1 MENKRIVILN
11 TGGTLSSVMKE
22 NGLAPGLRTSD
33 IQKEI
38 RMVSRGI
45 DLETQ
50 DLCSL
55 DSANI
60 FPEDWTNLAGK
71 VAELRREC
79 GGIVIIH
86 GTDTMAYTSSM
97 LSFMLRNIDIPVVL
111 TGSQLSMVNP
121 VADAMENLRCAVH
134 MAASGAPGVFVA
146 FNRKVMLGCRTSKV
160 RSLSFDAFD
169 SINYPDVARISS
181 LGMKVNRG
189 TLPVRQGV
197 FRLCGTYSDKV
208 FMLKLFPGMHRSVL
222 RALADQ
228 GYRGIYIEAFGVGG
242 MPFMKHDLID
252 EIADLCSRGITV
264 LVGTQCRYEG
274 SNLNVYETGRRALE
288 AGVLQALDMTSES
301 AVTKLMW
308 VLGRTEDRQEIRDYF
323 SVSLCNEV
331 TLS

>member
-1 MENKRIVILN
+1 
-11 TGGTLSSVMKE
+11 
-22 NGLAPGLRTSD
+22 
-33 IQKEI
+33 
-38 RMVSRGI
+38 
-45 DLETQ
+45 
-50 DLCSL
+50 
-55 DSANI
+55 
-60 FPEDWTNLAGK
+60 
-71 VAELRREC
+71 
-79 GGIVIIH
+79 
-86 GTDTMAYTSSM
+86 
-97 LSFMLRNIDIPVVL
+97 
-111 TGSQLSMVNP
+111 
-121 VADAMENLRCAVH
+121 
-134 MAASGAPGVFVA
+134 
-146 FNRKVMLGCRTSKV
+146 MLGCRTSKV

>member
-79 GGIVIIH
+79 DGIVIIH

-134 MAASGAPGVFVA
+134 MAASGAPGVVPPA
-146 FNRKVMLGCRTSKV
+146 GLCPSACR
-160 RSLSFDAFD
+160 LSDCLRVSSEGLSHRHRD
-169 SINYPDVARISS
+169 SDRYLYCPNCQSEPD
-181 LGMKVNRG
+181 
-189 TLPVRQGV
+189 
-197 FRLCGTYSDKV
+197 
-208 FMLKLFPGMHRSVL
+208 
-222 RALADQ
+222 
-228 GYRGIYIEAFGVGG
+228 
-242 MPFMKHDLID
+242 
-252 EIADLCSRGITV
+252 
-264 LVGTQCRYEG
+264 
-274 SNLNVYETGRRALE
+274 
-288 AGVLQALDMTSES
+288 
-301 AVTKLMW
+301 
-308 VLGRTEDRQEIRDYF
+308 
-323 SVSLCNEV
+323 
-331 TLS
+331 

>member
-79 GGIVIIH
+79 DGIVIIH

-97 LSFMLRNIDIPVVL
+97 LSFMLRNIDIPVAHGIAAFHGEPGRGRDGKSALRRPYGGQRRARRVCRFQPE
-111 TGSQLSMVNP
+111 S
-121 VADAMENLRCAVH
+121 DARV
-134 MAASGAPGVFVA
+134 
-146 FNRKVMLGCRTSKV
+146 
-160 RSLSFDAFD
+160 
-169 SINYPDVARISS
+169 PD
-181 LGMKVNRG
+181 
-189 TLPVRQGV
+189 
-197 FRLCGTYSDKV
+197 
-208 FMLKLFPGMHRSVL
+208 LKG
-222 RALADQ
+222 ALA
-228 GYRGIYIEAFGVGG
+228 
-242 MPFMKHDLID
+242 L
-252 EIADLCSRGITV
+252 L
-264 LVGTQCRYEG
+264 
-274 SNLNVYETGRRALE
+274 RR
-288 AGVLQALDMTSES
+288 V
-301 AVTKLMW
+301 
-308 VLGRTEDRQEIRDYF
+308 
-323 SVSLCNEV
+323 
-331 TLS
+331 